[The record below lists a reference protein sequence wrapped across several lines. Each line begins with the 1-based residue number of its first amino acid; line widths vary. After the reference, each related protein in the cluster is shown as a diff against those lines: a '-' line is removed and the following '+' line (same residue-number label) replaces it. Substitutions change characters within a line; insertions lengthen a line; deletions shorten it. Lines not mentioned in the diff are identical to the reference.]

1 MYKFWYSTYIRNDP
15 PSSVFILTCA
25 SRRATQ
31 GPPTES
37 GFILPG
43 LVYMGGSCAFLILQ
57 TGLWT
62 RQRASPQPLP
72 YLPVDGRYFCMIP
85 YRGTRSLRHTPKP
98 TPTTSKPD
106 SSHVRIRDLD
116 SNGRWFEAY
125 SFARLPQHY
134 PRRPALASSPADAH
148 VVVLISHMFFISFC
162 QGHDGRFD

>member
-1 MYKFWYSTYIRNDP
+1 MYKFWYSTCTYIRNDP

-85 YRGTRSLRHTPKP
+85 RHEIAPAHTKAHTDDKQTRQQPCAHTRSGLERTLVRGVFIRAPAP
-98 TPTTSKPD
+98 ALSPTTRTSLFPRRCACRRPD
-106 SSHVRIRDLD
+106 LSHVFYLFL
-116 SNGRWFEAY
+116 SGA
-125 SFARLPQHY
+125 
-134 PRRPALASSPADAH
+134 
-148 VVVLISHMFFISFC
+148 
-162 QGHDGRFD
+162 